1 MVQAKGLYVVEKV
14 GSQKRKARKGRKE
27 KEMVTNHTQ
36 TEAVHKILRSKLDEA
51 RMKMEALRK
60 QQTDIDLQIEDHA
73 RIILSLERS
82 VATLA
87 VAIPQ
92 DGPVADGENYYRRDE
107 PNYAL
112 ATEAD
117 EAA

>member
-1 MVQAKGLYVVEKV
+1 MI
-14 GSQKRKARKGRKE
+14 
-27 KEMVTNHTQ
+27 TNHTQ
-36 TEAVHKILRSKLDEA
+36 TEAVHKVLLSKLEEA
-51 RMKMEALRK
+51 KMKMEALRK
-60 QQTDIDLQIEDHA
+60 QQTEVDLQIEDNA

-87 VAIPQ
+87 VAIPP
-92 DGPVADGENYYRRDE
+92 DLPSIADGENYYRRDE